1 MIGIGEHLKII
12 ETQSHASSMNLI
24 IGAQG
29 CDPSRSGASINEWE
43 ELEMR
48 STASCQGILHENF
61 TASTL
66 VMDCT
71 TNNSKMPHCVVN
83 GKFIQ
88 AM

>member
-1 MIGIGEHLKII
+1 MNII
-12 ETQSHASSMNLI
+12 ETQSLTSSTNLI

-29 CDPSRSGASINEWE
+29 YDPSRSGASVSEWE

-48 STASCQGILHENF
+48 STASCQGVLHENF
-61 TASTL
+61 TASKL

-71 TNNSKMPHCVVN
+71 TDNSKIPHCVVN